1 MNWQPWYARVRQRI
15 FERTNEY
22 RQMFCTWSWRAALS
36 QCERKFARVLMDN
49 IFGNMQKEILSELL
63 AVGKIIL
70 RQDLPIGVYFGCNF
84 TLDYN
89 PQQCRNNL
97 YVYSG
102 PVWH

>member
-1 MNWQPWYARVRQRI
+1 MPA
-15 FERTNEY
+15 FGKEFSKGRTNIVRCSVHSLE
-22 RQMFCTWSWRAALS
+22 RIALN
-36 QCERKFARVLMDN
+36 QCERKFARVLTDN

-89 PQQCRNNL
+89 PQ
-97 YVYSG
+97 
-102 PVWH
+102 